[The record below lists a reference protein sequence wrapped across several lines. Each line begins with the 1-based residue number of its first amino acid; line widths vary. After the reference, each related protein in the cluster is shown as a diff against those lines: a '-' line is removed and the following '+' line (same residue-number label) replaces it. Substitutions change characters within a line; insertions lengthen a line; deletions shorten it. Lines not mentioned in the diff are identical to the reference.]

1 MIVDTFP
8 MFELRKTNEFNT
20 WFDGLRDERAQ
31 ATITNRLIRAELG
44 HLGDAKF
51 FDGIG
56 ELRIDYGPGYRL
68 YFTRRKKVVVIPALR
83 RRQIH
88 AETGHPES
96 QKTGG
101 NSLGMV

>member
-1 MIVDTFP
+1 MIVDTRS
-8 MFELRKTNEFNT
+8 MFELRKTSEFNA

-31 ATITNRLIRAELG
+31 ATITKRLIRAELG

-68 YFTRRKKVVVIPALR
+68 YFTRHEKVIVILLCGGDKSTQKRDIQKARKL
-83 RRQIH
+83 
-88 AETGHPES
+88 AET
-96 QKTGG
+96 
-101 NSLGMV
+101 L